1 MNCLITTSGFE
12 VAFFWGLEL
21 FLAKE
26 NLEDIL
32 DYIVKRQ
39 GQEVARD
46 ALNI

>member
-12 VAFFWGLEL
+12 VAFLRLES

-39 GQEVARD
+39 GQEVARH

>member
-12 VAFFWGLEL
+12 VVFFLGLEL

-39 GQEVARD
+39 GQEVARY

>member
-12 VAFFWGLEL
+12 VAFFL